1 LDRRV
6 GSFREI
12 SGTRGKLSLFVP
24 FNTDGRKIRCATVYT
39 LVMRLRIYISI
50 GILLSWCMSQAQ
62 IKGIP
67 SHIVPFAAD
76 SYENAK
82 PWVVWYF
89 MHASYSKEGITADLK
104 AMAEHNIAGAY
115 FTPIK
120 AQTDPPLFDP
130 PRETL
135 TPEWWEMFRHLVAEA
150 KKYGI
155 QIAMFP
161 NDG

>member
-1 LDRRV
+1 M
-6 GSFREI
+6 G
-12 SGTRGKLSLFVP
+12 
-24 FNTDGRKIRCATVYT
+24 
-39 LVMRLRIYISI
+39 LRFYISI
-50 GILLSWCMSQAQ
+50 GILCSWFLGHAQ

-67 SHIVPFAAD
+67 PHIVPLAAD
-76 SYENAK
+76 SYEKAK

-104 AMAEHNIAGAY
+104 AMAENNIAGAY

-120 AQTDPPLFDP
+120 AKTDPPLFEP
-130 PRETL
+130 AAETL
-135 TPEWWEMFRHLVAEA
+135 TPEWWEIFRHLVAEA

-161 NDG
+161 NDDLPRPVALGSHQKNRCKKWFMRIRQ